1 MRVSKDK
8 KAKRGNKES
17 CAIYFYKVLR
27 QVHVKTGISLKT
39 VTIMN
44 LFVSD
49 IFDIVSP
56 KSGDDSVAS
65 LDPLEQY
72 HKLPAIIKRRVR
84 ALKKLQYETV
94 KIDVNFF
101 KELFELEIKY
111 DLEHQRIFEQRRTI
125 VSGEKEPADDECDW
139 PSDEELVDGEGDEVE
154 KLCDE
159 VNKKAAVSSETNNAD
174 LKGIPDF
181 WLTTLRNVP
190 LLNETIQEH
199 DVPIL
204 QHLSDIKCKL
214 HRDEPGFTLEFHF
227 SPNEYFTNKFLTKR
241 YFFNYEI
248 SADEPFSYEGP
259 EIVRAK
265 GCVINWNPGKNV
277 TVKVIK
283 KVQKKKG
290 SGAKRTITKNVQEDS
305 FFNFFEPPEE
315 SQFLRDTIIP
325 KAVLFFTG
333 EEIADEEE
341 DEHHQRH
348 HHGRHHHRHAGSHKK
363 HAGENTA
370 SEQPECKQQ

>member
-1 MRVSKDK
+1 M
-8 KAKRGNKES
+8 
-17 CAIYFYKVLR
+17 
-27 QVHVKTGISLKT
+27 
-39 VTIMN
+39 
-44 LFVSD
+44 SD
-49 IFDIVSP
+49 GDAIVSP

-111 DLEHQRIFEQRRTI
+111 DVEHQRIFEQRRTI
-125 VSGEKEPADDECDW
+125 VTGEKEPADDECDW

-159 VNKKAAVSSETNNAD
+159 VNKKAAVSSETNNGD

-190 LLNETIQEH
+190 LLNETIQDH

-315 SQFLRDTIIP
+315 TLSEDLDDDIQMLLESDFKLGQFLRDTIIP

-333 EEIADEEE
+333 EEIADESDEEDDDEDEDEDEDDDDESVEE
-341 DEHHQRH
+341 DEHPQRH
-348 HHGRHHHRHAGSHKK
+348 HHGRHHHRHAGGHKK